1 MPRIQTKSDPAL
13 LFSPRETLE
22 LFVARAEE
30 LQHSRLLVNGFS
42 PSLSM
47 NWDRVSGLRF
57 ENNDPEEE
65 DLRSYLI
72 TFRKFIAP
80 GEPLYLFKIYNICLQ
95 YLLGDKLRDNLVE
108 ARLAWKKQLRN
119 GGFRLIFNDR
129 DINPEYIANLWINGF
144 YFHDEPEKYRKL
156 KSLLP
161 HESMLVRHVFLDHVL
176 EATRQIAYLTFVIKV
191 ALRDGLFKE
200 MN

>member
-1 MPRIQTKSDPAL
+1 MPRIHTKSDPAL

-30 LQHSRLLVNGFS
+30 LQHSRLLANDFS
-42 PSLSM
+42 PSFSM

-57 ENNDPEEE
+57 HSNEPDEE

-72 TFRKFIAP
+72 TFRKFIAQR
-80 GEPLYLFKIYNICLQ
+80 EPLYLFKIYNICLQ
-95 YLLGDKLRDNLVE
+95 YLLSDKMRDNLLE
-108 ARLAWKKQLRN
+108 ARAAWTKQLRD
-119 GGFRLIFNDR
+119 GGFRLNFNDR
-129 DINPEYIANLWINGF
+129 NISPEYITDLWINGY

-161 HESMLVRHVFLDHVL
+161 HENMLVRHVFLDHLL

-191 ALRDGLFKE
+191 AMRDGLFNP